1 MRSRTG
7 WGLVPCLLL
16 VAILAIGCGREPGQ
30 VVSHWT
36 LDVPGAASRTIDL
49 PLRLEGELPDR
60 ISTYRLSATVDLD
73 RTLVGHDVELVLA
86 YLPALASLRVDGQD
100 ARLVGDPEPASA
112 YGGGAPRRWLLP
124 SSATR
129 AGAPPVTL
137 ELEVT
142 HRWSPSARFDV
153 APELVAVGSASPRAE
168 RNRLV
173 NEQGAWFGLIALSQV
188 GITFLAVFF
197 WDRRRH
203 AYLWFAI
210 QALTASYYPAYVA
223 GLPAPWLGWQTEHM
237 LLAQSLAVAPIISV
251 YFTHAF
257 FGLRRPNRVWLVLL
271 GVAMLSPVTVLVA
284 SQTVSGGFL
293 DTSYSSVIVAV
304 CVLSAIVYQLTM
316 GVRLL
321 GSYPDRG
328 SVVFFLCCWL
338 ALGGSS
344 WVDLLA
350 WVGGPEIL
358 SGARPACI
366 GLGFFGIF
374 QSMLLGRSHFRSLV
388 EAEGLNERLRGQVN
402 DLEERQSEIET
413 LNEELQRQ
421 IGRRTAD
428 ILAAVAG
435 GDPGA
440 KLSLE
445 PGDVIEARY
454 RVIASLGV
462 GGMGAVYEVE
472 RLSDGR
478 RLALKMTQEVRGV
491 ALARLAREA
500 RIATR
505 IHHPNVVSVVDAD
518 VTEGGHAFLVMELV
532 EGRSLAECSKGRDVP
547 WILAVLIQVLGG
559 VKALHEQ
566 GIIHRDLK
574 PSNILIAGDA
584 RANPHVKITDFGI
597 SRWLGDEPLDPEA
610 TPYPGRP
617 EQATVRTPGAP
628 QRMAPIESKLTI
640 SERSSGSLTDPRSAP
655 QLTHAGLISGTPPYV
670 APELAEGTA
679 LLSPA
684 VDVFSFGV
692 VAYVLLTGKQ
702 PFVEPPF
709 LVRLDGREIPRPAP
723 LASLTSGV
731 SDELAAALDACLA
744 PTPAERPGVDALL
757 LLLQPTPR

>member
-1 MRSRTG
+1 
-7 WGLVPCLLL
+7 LL
-16 VAILAIGCGREPGQ
+16 AILAIGCGREPGQ
-30 VVSHWT
+30 ILAHWT
-36 LDVPGAASRTIDL
+36 LDIPGAAARSIDL
-49 PLRLEGELPDR
+49 PVRLEADLPHR
-60 ISTYRLSATVDLD
+60 ISKYRLRATVDLD
-73 RTLVGHDVELVLA
+73 PALVGRDVELVLPH
-86 YLPALASLRVDGQD
+86 LPALASLRVDGQE

-124 SSATR
+124 SSATSV
-129 AGAPPVTL
+129 GAPPVTL

-142 HRWSPSARFDV
+142 HAWSPSARIDV
-153 APELVAVGSASPRAE
+153 APELVAVGFASPRAE

-188 GITFLAVFF
+188 GITFLAVYF
-197 WDRRRH
+197 WDRRRR

-223 GLPAPWLGWQTEHM
+223 GLPALWVGWQTEHM
-237 LLAQSLAVAPIISV
+237 LLAQTLAVAPIISV

-257 FGLRRPNRVWLVLL
+257 FGLPRPNRVWLVLL

-284 SQTVSGGFL
+284 SLVVGAGFL

-304 CVLSAIVYQLTM
+304 CVLSAIVYQVGM
-316 GVRLL
+316 GLKL
-321 GSYPDRG
+321 MGSYPDRG

-358 SGARPACI
+358 AGARPACI

-388 EAEGLNERLRGQVN
+388 EADGLNERLRGQVN
-402 DLEERQSEIET
+402 ALEERQGEIET

-421 IGRRTAD
+421 IGRRTTD
-428 ILAAVAG
+428 ILAALAG
-435 GDPGA
+435 GGPESKLALDPGA
-440 KLSLE
+440 L
-445 PGDVIEARY
+445 IEARY
-454 RVIASLGV
+454 RVIGSLGV

-505 IHHPNVVSVVDAD
+505 VHHPNVVSVVDAD
-518 VTEGGHAFLVMELV
+518 VTQGGHAYLVMELV
-532 EGRSLAECSKGRDVP
+532 DGRSLADCSKGRDVP
-547 WILAVLIQVLGG
+547 WSLSVLLQILEG
-559 VKALHEQ
+559 VQALHEQ

-574 PSNILIAGDA
+574 PSNILLSDDESAKP
-584 RANPHVKITDFGI
+584 RVKITDFGI

-610 TPYPGRP
+610 TPHPGRP
-617 EQATVRTPGAP
+617 ELATVRTPGAP
-628 QRMAPIESKLTI
+628 RAPQRAVP
-640 SERSSGSLTDPRSAP
+640 ERSSGSLTDPKSTP
-655 QLTHAGLISGTPPYV
+655 QLTLAGLISGTPPYV

-702 PFVEPPF
+702 PFAEPPF
-709 LVRLDGREIPRPAP
+709 LARLDGREIPRPPP
-723 LASLTSGV
+723 LASFSIGV
-731 SDELAAALDACLA
+731 SDELASSLDACLA
-744 PTPAERPGVDALL
+744 PTAGARPAVDALL
-757 LLLQPTPR
+757 LLFQKELARA